1 MNQPFLYKDAKNNV
15 YFLNTDISFS
25 NKLPKHKPTILEA
38 RGISSSHSLEYFST
52 FAEGGVRGAAF
63 GAGDFVGSTYNPD
76 DHSHPAQHHSNKPHV
91 HDTILEEFSWAI
103 VTPTDSLVDKHKKKI
118 IKTHPSSQHGCGS
131 CWAISLADTM
141 SDCLVVSGAVNW
153 APNISATYIMMCI
166 DDKKIHN
173 SCGGGNPAS
182 AAKYLEGVGVA
193 DTSCIDYSWCADNS
207 MCSNVSSSNHFD
219 AHNLITN
226 LNNTIPRPLGCYFP
240 NIDKFMYKLDRG
252 SEAFFIDDNIL
263 QKNIQEKTTTINTF
277 RNTIKSHILDFGPV
291 IGGFVVLKNFLSG
304 EHTDPNINEGVYL
317 DRIDYNEKKILKF
330 SDNMLFQNAGLH
342 AISIVGWGIAKNI
355 QYDTNKWGDVPYWH
369 CRNSWGPSWGKQG
382 GFFKCAMYPFNT
394 YSQFDKQIM
403 TPIGGSVG
411 SIVFIRATQKPKIKK
426 YDQIFSIYNNQ
437 IQTKLKPLSYYQGDT
452 VHVSD
457 KNKHVYNKLLHKSYK
472 DYIFIIFAVFVFIL
486 ILLFRRNAN

>member
-1 MNQPFLYKDAKNNV
+1 MNQPLLYKDAKNNV
-15 YFLNTDISFS
+15 YLLNTDISFS
-25 NKLPKHKPTILEA
+25 NKLPKHKPTILES
-38 RGISSSHSLEYFST
+38 RGVSSSHNLEYF
-52 FAEGGVRGAAF
+52 
-63 GAGDFVGSTYNPD
+63 STYNPD

-91 HDTILEEFSWAI
+91 HDTILEEFSWAV

-118 IKTHPSSQHGCGS
+118 IKTLPSSQYGCGS
-131 CWAISLADTM
+131 CWAISIADTM

-153 APNISATYIMMCI
+153 APSISATYIMMCI
-166 DDKKIHN
+166 DDKQIHN

-182 AAKYLEGVGVA
+182 AAKYLEAVGVS

-219 AHNLITN
+219 AHSLITN

-252 SEAFFIDDNIL
+252 SESFFIDDNIL
-263 QKNIQEKTTTINTF
+263 QKNKQEKTTIINMF

-317 DRIDYNEKKILKF
+317 DRVDYNDLKF

-394 YSQFDKQIM
+394 YSQFDKQTM
-403 TPIGGSVG
+403 TTMGGSVG
-411 SIVFIRATQKPKIKK
+411 SIVFIRATQKPEIKK
-426 YDQIFSIYNNQ
+426 YDQVFSIYNNQ
-437 IQTKLKPLSYYQGDT
+437 IQTKLKPISYYQGDT

-457 KNKHVYNKLLHKSYK
+457 KNKHVYNKLLHKPYNN
-472 DYIFIIFAVFVFIL
+472 YIFVIFLVFVSIL
-486 ILLFRRNAN
+486 ILLFPRNTN

>member
-52 FAEGGVRGAAF
+52 
-63 GAGDFVGSTYNPD
+63 YNPD
-76 DHSHPAQHHSNKPHV
+76 DHSHPAQHHINKPHV
-91 HDTILEEFSWAI
+91 HDTILEEFSWAV

-118 IKTHPSSQHGCGS
+118 IKTYPSSQHGCGS

-263 QKNIQEKTTTINTF
+263 QKNIQEKTTTINMF

-317 DRIDYNEKKILKF
+317 DRIDYNEKKDLKF
-330 SDNMLFQNAGLH
+330 SDNTLFQNAGLH

-369 CRNSWGPSWGKQG
+369 CRNSWGPNWGKQG

-426 YDQIFSIYNNQ
+426 YDQVFSIYNNQ
-437 IQTKLKPLSYYQGDT
+437 IQTKLKPLSYYQGDA